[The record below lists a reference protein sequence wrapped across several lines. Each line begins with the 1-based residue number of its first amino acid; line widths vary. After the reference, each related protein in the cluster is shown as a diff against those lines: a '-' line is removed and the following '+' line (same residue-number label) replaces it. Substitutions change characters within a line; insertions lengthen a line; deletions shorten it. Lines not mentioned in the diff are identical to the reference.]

1 MFEQSWNIVPVSAMA
16 VVPLPTVVPLPAV
29 VPFWTE
35 RRFRTFLAD
44 SLTDFAGETAGTGSA
59 GNAGN
64 SVGPEQNIYKFCM
77 FYKFLGLMDYRTT
90 KFKNDANRPSCFQQL
105 QAVIY
110 PKSRYF
116 TIRLPV
122 YL

>member
-1 MFEQSWNIVPVSAMA
+1 MIRILGQTA
-16 VVPLPTVVPLPAV
+16 
-29 VPFWTE
+29 
-35 RRFRTFLAD
+35 
-44 SLTDFAGETAGTGSA
+44 SLDTITPQQTG
-59 GNAGN
+59 
-64 SVGPEQNIYKFCM
+64 QIK
-77 FYKFLGLMDYRTT
+77 GLLDYRTT
-90 KFKNDANRPSCFQQL
+90 KFENDANRPSCFQQL